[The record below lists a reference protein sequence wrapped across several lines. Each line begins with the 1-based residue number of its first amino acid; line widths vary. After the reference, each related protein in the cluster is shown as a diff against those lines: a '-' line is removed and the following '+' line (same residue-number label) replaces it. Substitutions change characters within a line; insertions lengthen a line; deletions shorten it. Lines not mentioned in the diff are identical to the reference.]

1 VSGSSVKS
9 TRMIN
14 VCLTPVLRAG
24 GLTEIK
30 SPAQM
35 RHIETNEDRSEETE
49 NSLPDDHIKAW
60 GETTSGIIL
69 VR

>member
-1 VSGSSVKS
+1 
-9 TRMIN
+9 
-14 VCLTPVLRAG
+14 
-24 GLTEIK
+24 
-30 SPAQM
+30 M

-49 NSLPDDHIKAW
+49 NRLPDDDIKAW

>member
-1 VSGSSVKS
+1 
-9 TRMIN
+9 
-14 VCLTPVLRAG
+14 
-24 GLTEIK
+24 
-30 SPAQM
+30 M